1 MTIRAVLE
9 SRCGRDGQS
18 GGRSPLAALAWAAGL
33 LSMLV
38 VATASLGHGVVHRTG
53 QATAVTVSFTYGD
66 GSPIAF
72 ADYQVHGPQDPRPAA
87 VGLTDRAGRAV
98 FLPDRPGPWTVRV
111 TTADGH
117 GKTVEVAIT
126 ENQLAGAAVDRTA
139 GDVADGGLARWLR
152 ALLGVGL
159 ILLVAL
165 ILSTVLR
172 RAGRRTQGDQ
182 DASRRDR

>member
-1 MTIRAVLE
+1 MVSAAA
-9 SRCGRDGQS
+9 
-18 GGRSPLAALAWAAGL
+18 PLAILLAAAP
-33 LSMLV
+33 
-38 VATASLGHGVVHRTG
+38 ALGHGVVHHTG
-53 QATAVTVSFTYGD
+53 QASAFTVTFTYAD

-87 VGLTDRAGRAV
+87 VGLTDRAGRVA

-117 GKTVEVAIT
+117 GKTVELAIT
-126 ENQLAGAAVDRTA
+126 EDQLDGAAADHA
-139 GDVADGGLARWLR
+139 GDDVAGGGTARWLR

-172 RAGRRTQGDQ
+172 RAGRRAPGDQ
-182 DASRRDR
+182 DATHGDG